1 MQNWIVATN
10 KKKKKKK
17 KKEKKI
23 SSIQKINVII

>member
-1 MQNWIVATN
+1 MQNWIIATN
-10 KKKKKKK
+10 NKKKKKK